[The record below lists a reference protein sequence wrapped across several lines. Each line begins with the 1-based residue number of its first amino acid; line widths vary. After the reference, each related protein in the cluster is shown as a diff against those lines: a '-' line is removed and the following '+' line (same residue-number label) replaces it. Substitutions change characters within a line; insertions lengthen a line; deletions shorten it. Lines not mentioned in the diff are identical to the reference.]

1 VDAKYQMLRAALG
14 ARQTF
19 FNDVRTLTRYFVFE
33 SWDHLLDFM
42 IRQLELVPP
51 PNTS

>member
-1 VDAKYQMLRAALG
+1 MDAKYHLRCAVLG

-19 FNDVRTLTRYFVFE
+19 FNDRRTLTRYFLFD
-33 SWDHLLDFM
+33 SWDHVLNFM
-42 IRQLELVPP
+42 IQQLAFVPP